1 MQMINAE
8 SWANLHEL
16 SPNETT
22 SQTVSQLFQ
31 LHGAREDVT
40 NDVQL
45 SGICTVRIH
54 FGFGWIRDVCL

>member
-40 NDVQL
+40 NDV
-45 SGICTVRIH
+45 
-54 FGFGWIRDVCL
+54 